1 MRCDSAS
8 SQPGA
13 SVIGSISP
21 DSSIAG
27 IVTALTEDLFFD
39 RESGVVDR
47 LSRWVR
53 ARDAGESAAVAVLR
67 ELRAEVEAVSPRGG
81 LMDGHV
87 PFIRVIHGSPSLQ
100 SRVLTLRREIVL
112 LLTQVLREETG
123 AAPDDVMP
131 SLMAGQINWV
141 YDAARP
147 SSGRR

>member
-1 MRCDSAS
+1 M
-8 SQPGA
+8 
-13 SVIGSISP
+13 
-21 DSSIAG
+21 
-27 IVTALTEDLFFD
+27 
-39 RESGVVDR
+39 
-47 LSRWVR
+47 
-53 ARDAGESAAVAVLR
+53 
-67 ELRAEVEAVSPRGG
+67 
-81 LMDGHV
+81 